1 MKKFLIAGSSLAAVA
16 AAGSAGAVDVT
27 LGGSIDMG
35 VEYGV
40 GKDTTSGFGIGDN
53 YQSISISVAAA
64 GTTDAGLKFGGSF
77 SISTADELAFNP
89 YAGDDSYNKYAMKLV
104 NSDADVALRGI
115 GYNVSG
121 GAPVTP
127 GSMVSVKINSE
138 WHAAGSTITAYDVGF
153 DVDR

>member
-35 VEYGV
+35 IKYGV
-40 GKDTTSGFGIGDN
+40 GKGADAANGFTLTDN

-77 SISTADELAFNP
+77 GISTATSWCSTHTP
-89 YAGDDSYNKYAMKLV
+89 KV
-104 NSDADVALRGI
+104 RLR
-115 GYNVSG
+115 
-121 GAPVTP
+121 
-127 GSMVSVKINSE
+127 
-138 WHAAGSTITAYDVGF
+138 
-153 DVDR
+153 